1 MLSTKLAFMR
11 LPNPPLSSQTAK
23 DLDHSLHNS
32 VFQMIKADIIHDAVD
47 IKYIENDKSVE
58 LLSLFSINLSFIN
71 VLYIHFLF

>member
-1 MLSTKLAFMR
+1 
-11 LPNPPLSSQTAK
+11 
-23 DLDHSLHNS
+23 
-32 VFQMIKADIIHDAVD
+32 MIKADIIHNAVD